1 MCYLRCSQTYIGGV
15 SPAFSWHQPTKQ
27 NTHLKLALRLIN
39 FVFIADILAPD
50 LTVNVQ
56 RWSEVAHSLETS
68 IISSGKA
75 SLILTILIFTIEK
88 VIFLDLRWESAV
100 LTLSFMTFLS
110 VLMRSIANQLKSDF
124 VVDVIHPIHVTLRN
138 LARLIS
144 KRSRHTPFCV
154 DTVWWVDLK
163 KVWPLGKNLGILP
176 WWYLRSQITWR
187 DVFFFLLQ
195 LLVLKCVRNVS

>member
-1 MCYLRCSQTYIGGV
+1 MRKW
-15 SPAFSWHQPTKQ
+15 F
-27 NTHLKLALRLIN
+27 
-39 FVFIADILAPD
+39 
-50 LTVNVQ
+50 
-56 RWSEVAHSLETS
+56 
-68 IISSGKA
+68 
-75 SLILTILIFTIEK
+75 
-88 VIFLDLRWESAV
+88 FLDLRWESAV
-100 LTLSFMTFLS
+100 LTLSFVTSLN

-187 DVFFFLLQ
+187 DVFFFFATAAGFKMRQ
-195 LLVLKCVRNVS
+195 KCFINLKRHLEFKCQHHVSSWPYHSFILISQSSPHTTTKKESSPQPPPSPRGRWQFRCTVPAVAV